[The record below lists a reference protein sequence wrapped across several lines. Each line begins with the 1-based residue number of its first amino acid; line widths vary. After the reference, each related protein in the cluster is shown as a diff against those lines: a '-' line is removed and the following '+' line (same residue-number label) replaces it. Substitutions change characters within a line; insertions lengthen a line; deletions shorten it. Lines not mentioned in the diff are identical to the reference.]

1 MRVFMTQLMY
11 SIVEKTDHY
20 LDQNVFHVL
29 EMILLT
35 WNTWWG
41 TENSHGSLFSFWKKI
56 WNIRGSPGLS
66 SDISFGKNQAAI

>member
-11 SIVEKTDHY
+11 SILEKNDHY

-35 WNTWWG
+35 WNTW
-41 TENSHGSLFSFWKKI
+41 
-56 WNIRGSPGLS
+56 
-66 SDISFGKNQAAI
+66 